1 MELALAGRQ
10 LSVSDLEKS
19 QLLASELEHLVTLFE
34 KIPAIIKLKSNHW
47 QCQRC
52 GNQTEFKHLNKDNVY
67 CINCLQLGRISS
79 AEFLYRI
86 PAYQH
91 QVDDSPLLT
100 WRGQLSDEQHRA
112 SIAMCNKLHQYQK
125 IHIIQAVT
133 GAGKTEMIFKV
144 IEKVLQQGGRVAMA
158 SPRIDVCLEL
168 APRLQEAFK
177 TVKVIT
183 LHGTMT
189 EAYHYTRIVIA
200 TTHQLWKF
208 YHAFDLIIVDEVDA
222 FPLAGDDSLHFAVKN
237 AVKKQGK
244 LIYLTATP
252 DSYIEKLIRQKKAE
266 RTILPARYHRYP
278 LPEPQ
283 FIWIGDWRQ
292 QIKSK
297 KTSGPLMVKIKQFLL
312 LKGVKLIFMPDI
324 RLAEALYEWLQ
335 AEALANKMA
344 VVHAKDNLR
353 KEKVHQL
360 RQGELSTL
368 ISTTILERG
377 VTFTNCQVMIIGSED
392 RAYSSSAIIQMS
404 GRVGRK
410 PNYPTGQLWYAHYG
424 ISLSMIKAR
433 HNIRKMNRL
442 ARKMGLLND

>member
-34 KIPAIIKLKSNHW
+34 KIPAIVKLKSNHW

-158 SPRIDVCLEL
+158 SPRIDV
-168 APRLQEAFK
+168 R
-177 TVKVIT
+177 
-183 LHGTMT
+183 
-189 EAYHYTRIVIA
+189 
-200 TTHQLWKF
+200 
-208 YHAFDLIIVDEVDA
+208 
-222 FPLAGDDSLHFAVKN
+222 S
-237 AVKKQGK
+237 
-244 LIYLTATP
+244 
-252 DSYIEKLIRQKKAE
+252 
-266 RTILPARYHRYP
+266 
-278 LPEPQ
+278 
-283 FIWIGDWRQ
+283 
-292 QIKSK
+292 
-297 KTSGPLMVKIKQFLL
+297 
-312 LKGVKLIFMPDI
+312 
-324 RLAEALYEWLQ
+324 
-335 AEALANKMA
+335 
-344 VVHAKDNLR
+344 
-353 KEKVHQL
+353 
-360 RQGELSTL
+360 
-368 ISTTILERG
+368 
-377 VTFTNCQVMIIGSED
+377 
-392 RAYSSSAIIQMS
+392 
-404 GRVGRK
+404 
-410 PNYPTGQLWYAHYG
+410 
-424 ISLSMIKAR
+424 
-433 HNIRKMNRL
+433 
-442 ARKMGLLND
+442 